1 MSSEPPDCPAS
12 ASIDPSWLD
21 ELPLGICIFDLD
33 LRVHFWNSTLVSWT
47 GFTSEEMRHADLG
60 TRFPNLKTPRYYQ
73 RLCESARTGV
83 PLLFSAAMHRRVLEV
98 PARNGSPGELMVQ
111 EAWVRRL
118 APSGWL
124 LMTIQ
129 DLTAE
134 YRQLGQ
140 LRTDHSELVR
150 IQQEIELANQ
160 TLQSSL
166 TMYARNNQR
175 LQAEVLERGRI
186 EQELR
191 QQTSDL
197 TAAKDREADHAIWLE
212 HMVKELTA
220 ARSQAE
226 AAAQTKSEF
235 LANMSHEIRTP
246 LTAILGYVE
255 LLREPTI
262 TAEEQLQAIETIQRN
277 GHHLLAVINDILDVS
292 KIEAGRM
299 TLERLPLSPRQ
310 IVDDVVELM
319 SGRAAESN
327 LSLSA
332 ECLGAIP
339 ESIQSDPTRLRQIL
353 VNLVSNAVKFTQSG
367 SVRIVMQMA
376 AVPEDPAPRLR
387 LDVIDTGI
395 GMTDEQVRKLFRP
408 FTQADMT
415 MTRQYGGTGLGLAIS
430 QRLARM
436 LGGDLTVAS
445 EFGRGS
451 CFTVTIDPG
460 HIVMAAPAP
469 PAAEPKMAPK
479 PAAPAHPQ
487 PLQNA
492 HMLIVD
498 DAPDNRKLLS
508 YHIKKAGGTFDLA
521 ENGEIAVNKV
531 RQCAKRPSL

>member
-47 GFTSEEMRHADLG
+47 GFTFEEMRHADLG

-83 PLLFSAAMHRRVLEV
+83 PLLFSAALHRRVLEV

-246 LTAILGYVE
+246 MTAILGYVDVAPGADDH
-255 LLREPTI
+255 RRGAASGDRDHPAQRRTI
-262 TAEEQLQAIETIQRN
+262 CWPI
-277 GHHLLAVINDILDVS
+277 INDILDIS

-319 SGRAAESN
+319 SGLRRRKQLEPVRRLRRSD
-327 LSLSA
+327 SRVD
-332 ECLGAIP
+332 P
-339 ESIQSDPTRLRQIL
+339 TDPTRLRQIL
-353 VNLVSNAVKFTQSG
+353 VNLVGNAIKFTQSG

-376 AVPEDPAPRLR
+376 AVPED
-387 LDVIDTGI
+387 
-395 GMTDEQVRKLFRP
+395 
-408 FTQADMT
+408 
-415 MTRQYGGTGLGLAIS
+415 
-430 QRLARM
+430 
-436 LGGDLTVAS
+436 
-445 EFGRGS
+445 
-451 CFTVTIDPG
+451 
-460 HIVMAAPAP
+460 AAP
-469 PAAEPKMAPK
+469 
-479 PAAPAHPQ
+479 
-487 PLQNA
+487 
-492 HMLIVD
+492 
-498 DAPDNRKLLS
+498 
-508 YHIKKAGGTFDLA
+508 G
-521 ENGEIAVNKV
+521 
-531 RQCAKRPSL
+531 